1 MYRMRH
7 RVFRFLV
14 LLVVVALTVPSLA
27 MDAEVFKIGTG
38 GNGGTYYPIG
48 QIVAGI
54 VGSPPG
60 ASPCTETDNCGIP
73 GLTAVALTSLGSVA
87 NVEGVSLGELGAA
100 FVQSDVAFWAHSGT
114 GLYADKQ
121 PHKNIR
127 AIASLYPESIHLVAR
142 RIDGVETLD
151 HLKNRV
157 VALGA
162 QTSGTLV
169 DARLVLVAAGLD
181 EKTDFKLR
189 YFSPDVAAEKI
200 NKGEIDTFFSVAG
213 YPSSAVSRAID
224 SGSSHVLPIDGMAVE
239 FMLLEHGFL
248 SRDIIPAGVYG
259 NSADIPTVAVNALII
274 VSATADEEFI
284 YRLTKALWRKG
295 AGKLLQQGHPK
306 GKRVTVESAL
316 DGIGIPLHS
325 GAKRYYRE
333 NGKLK

>member
-1 MYRMRH
+1 MCQMR
-7 RVFRFLV
+7 RGLFKFLV
-14 LLVVVALTVPSLA
+14 PLIVVTWAAPSFA
-27 MDAEVFKIGTG
+27 KDAEVYKIGTG
-38 GNGGTYYPIG
+38 GIGGTYYPIG

-54 VGSPPG
+54 IGNLPGSPPCEV
-60 ASPCTETDNCGIP
+60 ADNCGVP

-87 NVEGVSLGELGAA
+87 NVEGVSSGELGAA
-100 FVQSDVAFWAHSGT
+100 FVQSDVAFWAYSGT
-114 GLYADKQ
+114 GLYVNKK

-142 RIDGVETLD
+142 RIDGVETLN

-162 QTSGTLV
+162 QASGTLV
-169 DARLVLVAAGLD
+169 DARLVLAAAGLD
-181 EKTDFKLR
+181 EKTDFKSR
-189 YFSPDVAAEKI
+189 YFSPDVAAAKL
-200 NKGEIDTFFSVAG
+200 NMGEIDAFFSVAG

-224 SGSSHVLPIDGMAVE
+224 SGTSHVLPIDGMAVE
-239 FMLLEHGFL
+239 FMLLEYGFL

-259 NSADIPTVAVNALII
+259 NGADIPTVAVNALMI

-295 AGKLLQQGHPK
+295 ANRLLQQGHPK
-306 GKRVTVESAL
+306 GKLVTVGSAL

-333 NGKLK
+333 IGKLK